1 MALKLRNGTYWIDVQ
16 IKGVRIRE
24 TLRTGDKKQA
34 QAAHDLRRAE
44 LWRGV
49 VIKEKPR
56 KTFAQAC
63 ERWLVEKAGKKS
75 IETDILRIA
84 IIKPKLGATLLTEIT
99 KEKVERLLPKEAKPA
114 TRNRYR
120 ALIRAILRA
129 CERDWEW
136 IDKAPFIK
144 AERESNKRETFLTRE
159 QAEALLEN
167 LMPKYRAAVRF
178 AMLTGLRRANVLGLR
193 WDAVN
198 LETATAKV
206 DAEEAKG
213 GKQIIVPLN
222 ESAVALLEEL
232 PHREG
237 SVFGIGHISRSV
249 WQTAC
254 KKAGVPDFR
263 FHDLRHTWA
272 SWHAQAGTPIQV
284 LQELGGWASHSMV
297 QRYVAFAPQHLA
309 NAARAVSI

>member
-1 MALKLRNGTYWIDVQ
+1 MTLKLRNGTYWLDIQ
-16 IKGVRIRE
+16 INGNRIRE
-24 TLRTGDKKQA
+24 SLKTTDKKAA
-34 QAAHDLRRAE
+34 QAAHDIRRSE

-49 VIKEKPR
+49 VLKERPR
-56 KTFAQAC
+56 KTFSQAC
-63 ERWLVEKAGKKS
+63 DRWIIEKAGKKS
-75 IETDILRIA
+75 IDTDMLRIA
-84 IIKPKLGATLLTEIT
+84 IIKPKLGGTLLTEIT
-99 KEKVERLLPKEAKPA
+99 KEKVERVLPADAKPA

-129 CERDWEW
+129 AERDWEW

-144 AERESNKRETFLTRE
+144 AERESNKREVFLTRE
-159 QAEALLEN
+159 QAETLLDN
-167 LMPKYRAAVRF
+167 LMPKYRPAVRF

-193 WDAVN
+193 WENVN

-206 DAEEAKG
+206 AAEDAKG
-213 GKQIIVPLN
+213 GKQILVPLN
-222 ESAVALLEEL
+222 EAAVELLKSL
-232 PHREG
+232 PGREG

-249 WQTAC
+249 WQGAC
-254 KKAGVPDFR
+254 AKAGVPWCR

-297 QRYVAFAPQHLA
+297 QRYVAFAPSHLA
-309 NAARAVSI
+309 NAAKAVTI